1 MPGQGKAAS
10 GRGDTDLGAQPALG
24 CSPQPQRCC
33 PQLWW
38 PRDVGP
44 ELSTLG
50 TVPPP
55 IKVASH
61 TAVPTAGR
69 IHHGT
74 PFQDCTKSKQHRAPS
89 NPAKHTEIISSLA
102 LLWCGREQ
110 RDSTAPAATPE
121 ALCAPGAK
129 GPTGEGSKAPPQHL
143 PERGNPESCWQ
154 EQELLNKEKSQHFF
168 LFFSFVMPDPSG
180 DRPTG
185 LAGAPVGL

>member
-24 CSPQPQRCC
+24 CSPHTPT
-33 PQLWW
+33 L
-38 PRDVGP
+38 
-44 ELSTLG
+44 LSPAVVAQGRWARAEHFGDSPT
-50 TVPPP
+50 P
-55 IKVASH
+55 IQVASH

-69 IHHGT
+69 TDHRI
-74 PFQDCTKSKQHRAPS
+74 PFQHCTESKQHQAPS

-129 GPTGEGSKAPPQHL
+129 GPTGEGSEALPQHL
-143 PERGNPESCWQ
+143 PERGSRTQ
-154 EQELLNKEKSQHFF
+154 SRAGKSK
-168 LFFSFVMPDPSG
+168 SF
-180 DRPTG
+180 
-185 LAGAPVGL
+185 

>member
-1 MPGQGKAAS
+1 MGNQSEGSGRGEGAGCQGKAKLLQAEV
-10 GRGDTDLGAQPALG
+10 TQTLVPNLHWAAP
-24 CSPQPQRCC
+24 PTPQRCC

-50 TVPPP
+50 TVPLPTQ
-55 IKVASH
+55 VASH

-69 IHHGT
+69 TDHRI
-74 PFQDCTKSKQHRAPS
+74 PFQHCTKSKQHRAPS

-102 LLWCGREQ
+102 LLWCGREH

-129 GPTGEGSKAPPQHL
+129 GPTGEGSEALPQHL
-143 PERGNPESCWQ
+143 PERGSRTQ
-154 EQELLNKEKSQHFF
+154 SRAGKSK
-168 LFFSFVMPDPSG
+168 SF
-180 DRPTG
+180 
-185 LAGAPVGL
+185 